1 MVESEKPLG
10 PTVGPGGLKVVDQVA
25 REESFLGKV
34 SRLANTSKSVAGAD
48 GGQLSEASNRL
59 GCLFLDVEKHLRT
72 SCDNLV
78 MNFEEIKLPGWC
90 IGR

>member
-34 SRLANTSKSVAGAD
+34 SRLANTSKGVAGAD
-48 GGQLSEASNRL
+48 GG
-59 GCLFLDVEKHLRT
+59 
-72 SCDNLV
+72 
-78 MNFEEIKLPGWC
+78 
-90 IGR
+90 